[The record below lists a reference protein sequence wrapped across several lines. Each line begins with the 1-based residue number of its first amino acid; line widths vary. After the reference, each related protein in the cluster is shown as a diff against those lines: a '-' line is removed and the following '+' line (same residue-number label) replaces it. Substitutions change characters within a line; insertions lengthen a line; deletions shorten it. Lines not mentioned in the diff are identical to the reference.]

1 MLKTYI
7 VEDNALELANV
18 LDFLALKCPQ
28 VEVVGTSGEMET
40 AYVGI
45 IETRPDLLISDIQII
60 GGLCYDL
67 LDRLKKVDRLND
79 LRIIFMTRF
88 RDFENAKNGYG
99 YSPLAFLEKPFTAG
113 ELQEA
118 VEKVGQPRE
127 FPQARQQIELFLE
140 FISNQTQTSQ
150 RLTVTLLKGALQVV
164 SLSDIVYLE
173 ASGSMTDIYM
183 KDTPTPLVS
192 SRNLGHYTTLL
203 QNNSQFFVI
212 SKSILINLAH
222 LDRYD
227 HSEKRVI
234 FRNPVRY
241 VYASRSGGQELRQY
255 LLQNPQPGSVPTDSL
270 RTFFRKLFGLGG

>member
-28 VEVVGTSGEMET
+28 VQVVGTSGELET

-67 LDRLKKVDRLND
+67 LNRLKKVDRLND

-88 RDFENAKNGYG
+88 RDFDNAKNGYE
-99 YSPLAFLEKPFTAG
+99 YSPLAFLEKPFTAT
-113 ELQEA
+113 ELQDA

-127 FPQARQQIELFLE
+127 LPQARQQMDLFLE
-140 FISNQTQTSQ
+140 FISNHAQTDQ
-150 RLTVTLLKGALQVV
+150 RLTVTLLKGTLQIVN
-164 SLSDIVYLE
+164 LSDIVYLE
-173 ASGSMTDIYM
+173 ASGSMTDIYL
-183 KDTPTPLVS
+183 KDTTTPLVS

-203 QNNSQFFVI
+203 QNNSPFFVI
-212 SKSILINLAH
+212 SKSILINLTH

-227 HSEKRVI
+227 HSEKRVE
-234 FRNPVRY
+234 FRHPARH

-255 LLQNPQPGSVPTDSL
+255 LLQNPRPDSVPTDSL

>member
-1 MLKTYI
+1 MLKTYVI
-7 VEDNALELANV
+7 EDNALELANV

-28 VEVVGTSGEMET
+28 VEVVGTSGELEA

-60 GGLCYDL
+60 GGLCYEL
-67 LDRLKKVDRLND
+67 LNRLKKVDRLND

-88 RDFENAKNGYG
+88 RDFENAKNGYE

-118 VEKVGQPRE
+118 VEKVGQPQE
-127 FPQARQQIELFLE
+127 APQAQQQIDLFLE
-140 FISNQTQTSQ
+140 YISNQAHTSQ

-164 SLSDIVYLE
+164 NLSDIVYLE
-173 ASGSMTDIYM
+173 AKASMTDIYL
-183 KDTPTPLVS
+183 KDTPAPLVS
-192 SRNLGHYTTLL
+192 SRNLGHYSTLL
-203 QNNSQFFVI
+203 KNNGQFFVI
-212 SKSILINLAH
+212 SKSILINLSH

-227 HSEKRVI
+227 HSEKQI
-234 FRNPVRY
+234 MFRNPARH

-255 LLQNPQPGSVPTDSL
+255 LLHNPQPGSVPTDSL
-270 RTFFRKLFGLGG
+270 RTFFKKLFGPGG

>member
-7 VEDNALELANV
+7 VEDNVLELANV

-28 VEVVGTSGEMET
+28 VQVVGTSGELET

-67 LDRLKKVDRLND
+67 LNRLKKIDRLND

-88 RDFENAKNGYG
+88 RDFDNAKNGYE

-127 FPQARQQIELFLE
+127 LPQARQQMDLFLE
-140 FISNQTQTSQ
+140 FISNQAQADQ

-164 SLSDIVYLE
+164 NLSDIVYLE
-173 ASGSMTDIYM
+173 ANGSMTDIYL

-192 SRNLGHYTTLL
+192 SRNLGYYTTLL
-203 QNNSQFFVI
+203 QNNGQFFVI
-212 SKSILINLAH
+212 SKSILINLAY

-227 HSEKRVI
+227 HSEKRVE
-234 FRNPVRY
+234 FRYTTRH
-241 VYASRSGGQELRQY
+241 VYASRSGGQELRHH
-255 LLQNPQPGSVPTDSL
+255 LLQNPQPNSVPTDSL
-270 RTFFRKLFGLGG
+270 RTFFRKIFGLSG

>member
-28 VEVVGTSGEMET
+28 VKVVGTSGEMES

-67 LDRLKKVDRLND
+67 LKRLKKVDRLNE

-88 RDFENAKNGYG
+88 RDFDNAKHGYE

-113 ELQEA
+113 ELHEA
-118 VEKVGQPRE
+118 VDKVGQPRE
-127 FPQARQQIELFLE
+127 IPQARQQMELFLE
-140 FISNQTQTSQ
+140 FLSNQAHPGQ
-150 RLTVTLLKGALQVV
+150 RLTVTLLKGALQLVD
-164 SLSDIVYLE
+164 LNDIVYLE
-173 ASGSMTDIYM
+173 ANGSMTDLYL
-183 KDTPTPLVS
+183 KDIQSPLVS
-192 SRNLGHYTTLL
+192 SRNLGHYAALL
-203 QNNSQFFVI
+203 HSNGQFFSI
-212 SKSILINLAH
+212 SKSILINLTH

-227 HSEKRVI
+227 HSEKRIV
-234 FRNPVRY
+234 FRHSARH

-255 LLQNPQPGSVPTDSL
+255 LLQNPQPKAQLPDPVIS
-270 RTFFRKLFGLGG
+270 FFRKLFGLK